1 MNRRIS
7 GILAAIVGACAVGI
21 YVAAATGS
29 LKRFGVYSGEAVT
42 WFYLLYVAALVLAG
56 QALTG
61 LPAWKLSAAWNGLKG
76 WQRGVIGTAIV
87 AVAFFAW
94 FFLELA
100 LTHRGLIDQNAIP

>member
-7 GILAAIVGACAVGI
+7 GILAAIMGACAVGI
-21 YVAAATGS
+21 YVAGATGF
-29 LKRFGVYSGEAVT
+29 LERFGMRATNAVI

-76 WQRGVIGTAIV
+76 WQRGVIGTAIA
-87 AVAFFAW
+87 AVAFFAYV
-94 FFLELA
+94 FFEVA
-100 LTHRGLIDQNAIP
+100 LTQRGLIDQNAIP